1 MMLRQGRLGLDVL
14 GCGHAPPWY
23 RQHRSDGRSLVTVT
37 LPRPVARHFEM
48 SRGWALVIL
57 SLILSAAA
65 MSPKVAPALATAFE
79 TTDRVNIMVELDGST
94 ESVENRSSSGD
105 NTNYMHDL
113 QAFTAARQQA
123 VKDVLAAHPTEF
135 SGEPKFFWITNKVSV
150 PQASAVLVMELADL
164 SSVVAITG
172 QHIVHIQPIS
182 IEREGF

>member
-1 MMLRQGRLGLDVL
+1 
-14 GCGHAPPWY
+14 
-23 RQHRSDGRSLVTVT
+23 
-37 LPRPVARHFEM
+37 M
-48 SRGWALVIL
+48 SRGWALVFL
-57 SLILSAAA
+57 TLILSAAA

-94 ESVENRSSSGD
+94 ESVENRSSSSGD

-123 VKDVLAAHPTEF
+123 VKDVLASHPTEF
-135 SGEPKFFWITNKVSV
+135 TGEPKFFWITNKVSV

-164 SSVVAITG
+164 PSVVAITG